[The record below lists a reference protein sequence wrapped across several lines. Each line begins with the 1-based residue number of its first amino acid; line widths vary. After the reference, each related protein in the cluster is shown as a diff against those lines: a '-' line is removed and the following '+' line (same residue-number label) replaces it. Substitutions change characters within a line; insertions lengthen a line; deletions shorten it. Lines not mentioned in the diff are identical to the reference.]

1 MSVLFPK
8 SVRLRSRAEFD
19 AVQQGGRRVSAR
31 FVTLVGRPN
40 ARSADRLGIIASR
53 KIGGA
58 VIRNRAK
65 RRLRDLFRKQEPDRA
80 AERGL
85 SALDVVVIAR
95 REISEATPAA
105 LEADFTRAMDRLN
118 RLRGA
123 GSQ

>member
-1 MSVLFPK
+1 MSVLFPQ
-8 SVRLRSRAEFD
+8 SARLRSRAEFD

-40 ARSADRLGIIASR
+40 ARTGDRLGIIASR

-65 RRLRDLFRKQEPDRA
+65 RRLRELFRKQEPDRA
-80 AERGL
+80 TERGL
-85 SALDVVVIAR
+85 RALDVVVIAR
-95 REISEATPAA
+95 REIADATPAA
-105 LEADFTRAMDRLN
+105 LEADFTRALG